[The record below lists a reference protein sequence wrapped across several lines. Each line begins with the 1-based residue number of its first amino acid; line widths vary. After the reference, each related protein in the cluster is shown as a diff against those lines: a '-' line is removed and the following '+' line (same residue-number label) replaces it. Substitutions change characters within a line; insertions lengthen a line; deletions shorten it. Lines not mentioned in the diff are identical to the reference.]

1 MMIGEVILGWLSL
14 PPEQVPTHTEDSP
27 EASPTYPLGLL
38 EAEYPDLPELLR
50 GKHVLDFGCGFGYQT
65 AVLAKSLKY
74 QCASAQGL
82 EINPSYFIAAQRLH
96 PGVTFIDRLPGE
108 KYDVVISQDSM
119 EHFYDPEARLR
130 DMMSALRPGGHMLI
144 TFGPPWFSP
153 WGSHMHFFCRMPW
166 VNILFREKT
175 VMTVRSRYRQDG
187 ARRYED
193 VESGLNKMSV
203 RKFERIVRACHLEV
217 VQQRYGAFKRLN
229 FLTRIPLIREL
240 CTIRVTVV
248 LRRPE
253 VPRGLSS
260 K

>member
-96 PGVTFIDRLPGE
+96 PGVAFIDRLPGE

-153 WGSHMHFFCRMPW
+153 WGSHMHFFCRIPW

-175 VMTVRSRYRQDG
+175 VMAVRSRYRQDG
-187 ARRYED
+187 ARRYEE

-203 RKFERIVRACHLEV
+203 RKFERIVHACHLEV

-229 FLTRIPLIREL
+229 FLTRVPLIREL

-248 LRRPE
+248 LRRPQ
-253 VPRGLSS
+253 VRQR
-260 K
+260 